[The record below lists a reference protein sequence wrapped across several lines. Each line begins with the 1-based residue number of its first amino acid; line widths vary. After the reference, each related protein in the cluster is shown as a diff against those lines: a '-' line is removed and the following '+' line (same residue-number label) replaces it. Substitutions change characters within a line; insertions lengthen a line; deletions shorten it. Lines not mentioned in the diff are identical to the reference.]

1 MATPSSDQAGGRAD
15 DRTRGRPGV
24 DPDLFRDAMAR
35 WAATVTVVAARGA
48 DDGRVRATTA
58 TSFAPVS
65 AEPPEVV
72 VSLSPGA
79 QVLPFLDV
87 GGPVGISLLAA
98 DQRQWARLFAD
109 SYPVG
114 PSPWPEEGVPLISGA
129 VAGLACTVRAIHPTE
144 GRSRLVVA
152 RIEGVAL
159 GGDLGPLLYA
169 NRTYRRLAPL
179 DDEGA

>member
-1 MATPSSDQAGGRAD
+1 MSDRDGR
-15 DRTRGRPGV
+15 RTGV
-24 DPDLFRDAMAR
+24 DADLFRDAMAR
-35 WAATVTVVAARGA
+35 WAATVTVVAARDA

-79 QVLPFLDV
+79 QVLPFIEK
-87 GGPVGISLLAA
+87 GGVVGISLLAV
-98 DQRQWARLFAD
+98 DQRRWARLFAD

-114 PSPWPEEGVPLISGA
+114 PSPWPAEGVPLLPGA
-129 VAGLACTVRAIHPTE
+129 LAGLTCSVQAIHPTE

-152 RIEGVAL
+152 RLEEVVFGEATE
-159 GGDLGPLLYA
+159 PLLYGD
-169 NRTYRRLAPL
+169 RTYRVLAPQEL
-179 DDEGA
+179 P